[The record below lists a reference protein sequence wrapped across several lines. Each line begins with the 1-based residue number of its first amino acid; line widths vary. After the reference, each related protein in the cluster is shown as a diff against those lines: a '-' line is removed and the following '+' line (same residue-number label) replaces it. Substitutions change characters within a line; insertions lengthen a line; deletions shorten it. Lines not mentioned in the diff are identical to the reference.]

1 MASNNLPFMKT
12 AQSFRRNSTKPDDN
26 DTYNEFTG
34 TTTAAKH
41 SRYDSVSHRSKGLNQ
56 PHF

>member
-1 MASNNLPFMKT
+1 MKT